1 MSNIT
6 DPIADMLTRI
16 RNAIQA
22 NKGEVEIPSSKLK
35 LSIIRILKQE
45 GYIQQHKLIKDGK
58 QGIIKI
64 SLKYN
69 EDKKSVISGLKRIS
83 KPGRRIYVKKEQLP
97 YVLNGL
103 GIAIISTSKGILT
116 DKQARALGIGGEW
129 LCSIW

>member
-6 DPIADMLTRI
+6 DPIADMLTRM

-64 SLKYN
+64 IHS
-69 EDKKSVISGLKRIS
+69 ISPQCNLTANRH
-83 KPGRRIYVKKEQLP
+83 
-97 YVLNGL
+97 
-103 GIAIISTSKGILT
+103 TS
-116 DKQARALGIGGEW
+116 
-129 LCSIW
+129 S